1 MIGEH
6 FSMKPITKKTLFTV
20 LFILFLLYFVNCLPI
35 YIHINILGY
44 PEKIIPSLSRITY
57 DSIIQTNSV
66 IKKYYYFML
75 NKIPEWTM
83 PIAVIVN
90 GINMFFGFEQ
100 FKKKWWYYVI
110 LLISILM
117 SLMLIDCWW
126 MLSTAE

>member
-1 MIGEH
+1 
-6 FSMKPITKKTLFTV
+6 MKV
-20 LFILFLLYFVNCLPI
+20 
-35 YIHINILGY
+35 LGY
-44 PEKIIPSLSRITY
+44 PKYHLSELWNYLDSFMLSNKIIRPFAKFT
-57 DSIIQTNSV
+57 DH
-66 IKKYYYFML
+66 
-75 NKIPEWTM
+75 KIPEWTM

-90 GINMFFGFEQ
+90 GINMFFGFKQ